1 MPRSVIE
8 LIISFDTDFRPT
20 VRAPTTEKNRT
31 GMIVGIVVGVGVA
44 FLLVLAVFFIVKRR
58 KKLQHDDE
66 GETKYFIKLLQS
78 MKQSQCSGF

>member
-1 MPRSVIE
+1 MSGSVTK
-8 LIISFDTDFRPT
+8 LTISFDTDFIL
-20 VRAPTTEKNRT
+20 TTEENRI

-58 KKLQHDDE
+58 KKPQNDDE

-78 MKQSQCSGF
+78 MKQSQCLGF